1 MSFFISEAWA
11 EGAPAAAAQPQGGG
25 YVTLVMFGVL
35 ILMMYFMIWRPQSRR
50 MKEHKELVGALA
62 KGDEVVINGAILG
75 RIVKVT
81 DEYLAL
87 EIADGVEI
95 KVSKLAVTASLPKGT
110 LKQIKDA
117 T

>member
-11 EGAPAAAAQPQGGG
+11 EGAPAAAQQQGGG
-25 YVTLVMFGVL
+25 WVTLAMFGAL
-35 ILMMYFMIWRPQSRR
+35 IAMMYFMIWRPQSKRV
-50 MKEHKELVGALA
+50 KEHKELVGGLS
-62 KGDEVVINGAILG
+62 KGDEVVVNGAILG
-75 RIVKVT
+75 RITKIT

-110 LKQIKDA
+110 LKQIKEA
-117 T
+117 S